1 MWFTF
6 LEWWLCLGNWLS
18 GGWLIF
24 AIYYTAIY
32 CGHNSMATKWR
43 AKVFDSE
50 KRRTGNSVP
59 QDAYPLDSSCL
70 SSRISA
76 CFARFLGGGGGE
88 GWREGV
94 PEEEEKWWT
103 VRSTRVT
110 VGWNVNEIGWKIEW
124 SGWYFVRGDGLKWFE
139 AWEKSSISLILWA
152 KLTIKRVWIMD
163 NLI

>member
-76 CFARFLGGGGGE
+76 CFARFFGGGGLTRRCPWRRREMMDGAIDVCN
-88 GWREGV
+88 GWMECEWDWMEDRMVGLIFCAR
-94 PEEEEKWWT
+94 WWAEMIRS
-103 VRSTRVT
+103 VRKIVDFSDSLS
-110 VGWNVNEIGWKIEW
+110 EI
-124 SGWYFVRGDGLKWFE
+124 
-139 AWEKSSISLILWA
+139 
-152 KLTIKRVWIMD
+152 D
-163 NLI
+163 N